1 MGKSSGLS
9 DSVQQGQL
17 ANSNALVAL
26 AQQQAGNSQSLFNLT
41 EPGLAKAEN
50 FESTLASGDPYAISR
65 AISPAVKQINQSTD
79 SAKKN
84 IIQNAPAGGEKA
96 LALEQ
101 ADVSQGAQISQAATG
116 TFLNSFDAL
125 ARIAGQGVGESI
137 SGAGNAISGYN
148 SANQGLGALGQE
160 QIQQKGA
167 QLGALTSL
175 GTDAA
180 KLGAAFA

>member
-101 ADVSQGAQISQAATG
+101 ADV
-116 TFLNSFDAL
+116 FRERRL
-125 ARIAGQGVGESI
+125 AKPLRGH
-137 SGAGNAISGYN
+137 
-148 SANQGLGALGQE
+148 
-160 QIQQKGA
+160 
-167 QLGALTSL
+167 
-175 GTDAA
+175 
-180 KLGAAFA
+180 F